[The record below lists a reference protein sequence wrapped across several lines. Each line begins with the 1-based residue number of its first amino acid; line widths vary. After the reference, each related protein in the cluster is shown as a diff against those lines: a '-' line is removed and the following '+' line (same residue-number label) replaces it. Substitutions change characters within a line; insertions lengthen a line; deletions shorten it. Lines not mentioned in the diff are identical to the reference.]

1 MNEALLMPDDLTAC
15 HSLISQLAQT
25 ISEQHR
31 TIQEQQL
38 TINELM
44 QRAFRHRS
52 ERYLEDPNQL
62 KLDFGDTPEAAD
74 AAAGLAEAVQEA
86 EILVA
91 AYKRRKRVPK
101 KPRSE
106 RLPEHLPRYEVEAP
120 VPDEVKHC
128 AEHGERKVIGHDQG
142 QAPDDGPDRRPRRS
156 PPDRHRGP
164 DRHPPAREFRSGRR
178 PAAEDRAG
186 RTPLVWR
193 AVPLDE

>member
-1 MNEALLMPDDLTAC
+1 MRRGLALFVRDDMLRAMNEALLMPDDLVAC
-15 HSLISQLAQT
+15 QALVAQLAQT
-25 ISEQHR
+25 ITQQHR

-91 AYKRRKRVPK
+91 AYNRPKRVPR
-101 KPRSE
+101 KPRNE
-106 RLPEHLPRYEVEAP
+106 QLPEHLPRYEV
-120 VPDEVKHC
+120 
-128 AEHGERKVIGHDQG
+128 
-142 QAPDDGPDRRPRRS
+142 
-156 PPDRHRGP
+156 
-164 DRHPPAREFRSGRR
+164 
-178 PAAEDRAG
+178 
-186 RTPLVWR
+186 
-193 AVPLDE
+193 